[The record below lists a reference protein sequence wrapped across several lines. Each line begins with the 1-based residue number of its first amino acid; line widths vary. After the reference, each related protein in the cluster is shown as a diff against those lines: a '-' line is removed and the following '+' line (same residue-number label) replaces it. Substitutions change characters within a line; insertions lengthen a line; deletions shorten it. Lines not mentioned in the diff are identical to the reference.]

1 MLITAPTRET
11 PSPIHGDGDSPDP
24 ERPLASY
31 GVLMVSFSSLA
42 AAFAA
47 WFHRSGRRLPER
59 MDGRDLVLLTVA
71 SHKLSRLITKDRVT
85 SAVRAPFTRFEHDAG
100 PAEVNEAARGRGL
113 RRAIG
118 ELLVC
123 PYCMGM
129 WASAG
134 LTALLL
140 VCPRF
145 TRWFC
150 SVLAIFFG
158 ADVLQI
164 AYKRA
169 EDMLGD

>member
-1 MLITAPTRET
+1 MPITTPTRET
-11 PSPIHGDGDSPDP
+11 PSTSHDDGHSPGR
-24 ERPLASY
+24 ERPLAGY
-31 GVLMVSFSSLA
+31 GVLMATFSSLA
-42 AAFAA
+42 AVFAA
-47 WFHRSGRRLPER
+47 WFRRSGRELPER
-59 MDGRDLVLLTVA
+59 MGGRDLVLLTVA

-100 PAEVNEAARGRGL
+100 PGEVSEAARGHGL

-123 PYCMGM
+123 PYCLGM

-140 VCPRF
+140 VFPRF
-145 TRWFC
+145 TRWFS

-158 ADVLQI
+158 AEVLQV

-169 EDMLGD
+169 EDG